1 MFEIQ
6 KQVQEVKL
14 MHSKYGPTCVTCGGP
29 NCGECCNETLT
40 EKRSNTWDKLH
51 YLTTIIRDGG
61 TIKTFHGET
70 KEKIIRSHT
79 IIRISKVK
87 AQDSNKDR
95 SKAAEKRI

>member
-1 MFEIQ
+1 MVSI
-6 KQVQEVKL
+6 VMKL
-14 MHSKYGPTCVTCGGP
+14 LLK
-29 NCGECCNETLT
+29 
-40 EKRSNTWDKLH
+40 KRLSTWDKLRSP
-51 YLTTIIRDGG
+51 TTIIRDGG

-70 KEKIIRSHT
+70 NEKIIRSHT